1 MKDLLITNGHVMDA
15 AQGID
20 EKADVMISNGRI
32 KLVNQHIPNGGCE
45 VIDAAGKTVCA
56 GFIDLHCHLREPGQ
70 ESKETVATGTCAA
83 AAGGFTT
90 LCAMPNTVP
99 PLDNKIVTAYLA
111 EIIRRDGLVR
121 VLPVG
126 CITRGRLGEELAD
139 MAELAAA
146 GVIGFSDDGSP
157 VKSSRLMR
165 RALEYSLALDLPVID
180 HCEDAELAE
189 GTQVNEGIVA
199 TRLGLSGAPPAAEEI
214 IVARDIILA
223 EQSGARLH
231 IAHVSSKGSVEL
243 IRQAK
248 VRGVRVTAEVT
259 PHHLT
264 LTENMALGYNT
275 LAKVNPPLRTER
287 DIDALVHG
295 LMDGTID
302 AIATDHAPHGVT
314 DKACEFNLA
323 AMGISGLETAFGSL
337 MKLVRSGR
345 LPLALVVAKL
355 TSGPARVLGKK
366 FQMLGSLA
374 TGSPADVV
382 ILEPDREWTVD
393 VAQFQSKGKNTP
405 LDGEVL
411 RGKVVLTLYGGR
423 VVYRDEGYKNE

>member
-287 DIDALVHG
+287 DIDG
-295 LMDGTID
+295 LIEGLLDGTID
-302 AIATDHAPHGVT
+302 AIATDHAPHT
-314 DKACEFNLA
+314 EADKACEFSMA
-323 AMGISGLETAFGSL
+323 AAGISGFETAIGSL
-337 MKLVRSGR
+337 MKLVHAGR

-355 TSGPARVLGKK
+355 TSGPAQVLGKK
-366 FQMLGSLA
+366 YLMLGRLA
-374 TGSPADVV
+374 IGSPADVT
-382 ILEPDREWTVD
+382 ILDPDREWTVEPD
-393 VAQFQSKGKNTP
+393 KFFSKGKNTP
-405 LDGEVL
+405 LKGEKL

-423 VVYRDEGYKNE
+423 VVYRDERYRNE